1 MEWWLSLTIILG
13 ILLVLMTAGVPI
25 FVAFTATDIIAI
37 YFWWGGTN
45 GLIQFAHS
53 IYSSIA
59 TFVLLPVL
67 LFILMGELLFHSGV
81 FVKALDT
88 LDKWMGRI
96 PGRLC
101 LLSLGG
107 ATLFSTLSGSA
118 LGTSAMLG
126 SLLLPEMEKRGYNRT
141 LALGSCMS
149 GALAMI
155 IPPSSMAVILAS
167 LADISVGKLL
177 MSGVLPGLVMAAL
190 YGTYI
195 VLRCVLQPS
204 IAPAY
209 TLQRFT
215 WAEKISGLIKNVL
228 PFGIIILAV
237 TGMMLAGLA
246 TPTES
251 AALGVLT
258 TAGIVAGYREMN
270 YEIVRKSVSAT
281 LRIVVMMFM
290 IFTGSNAFAQV
301 LAFTG
306 ASNGLIDFVV
316 NLNWPPLLIIVMM
329 QFMLIVIGTFMEEV
343 STMMITLP
351 IFMPI
356 VKALHFD
363 GVWFGLLTLINM
375 EIGMKS
381 PPFAMLLFVMQGVA
395 PKGTTHMDVFRAVIP
410 FLLLDCLVMV
420 VIFCVPSIATYIPNL
435 IKH

>member
-1 MEWWLSLTIILG
+1 
-13 ILLVLMTAGVPI
+13 
-25 FVAFTATDIIAI
+25 
-37 YFWWGGTN
+37 
-45 GLIQFAHS
+45 
-53 IYSSIA
+53 
-59 TFVLLPVL
+59 
-67 LFILMGELLFHSGV
+67 
-81 FVKALDT
+81 
-88 LDKWMGRI
+88 
-96 PGRLC
+96 
-101 LLSLGG
+101 
-107 ATLFSTLSGSA
+107 
-118 LGTSAMLG
+118 
-126 SLLLPEMEKRGYNRT
+126 
-141 LALGSCMS
+141 MS

-177 MSGVLPGLVMAAL
+177 MSGVLPGLVMATL

-204 IAPAY
+204 IAPTY

-237 TGMMLAGLA
+237 TGLMLAGLA

-290 IFTGSNAFAQV
+290 IFTGSNAFAQI

-316 NLNWPPLLIIVMM
+316 NLDWPPLLIIVMM

-420 VIFCVPSIATYIPNL
+420 IIFFVPSIATYIPNL

>member
-45 GLIQFAHS
+45 GLIQFAYS
-53 IYSSIA
+53 VYSSIA

-81 FVKALDT
+81 FIKALDT

-177 MSGVLPGLVMAAL
+177 MSGVVPGLVMAAL
-190 YGTYI
+190 YGAYI
-195 VLRCVLQPS
+195 VLRCILQPS
-204 IAPAY
+204 IAPTY

-237 TGMMLAGLA
+237 TGLMLAGLA

-258 TAGIVAGYREMN
+258 TAGIVTAYRQMN
-270 YEIVRKSVSAT
+270 YGIIRKSVSET
-281 LRIVVMMFM
+281 LKIVVMMFM
-290 IFTGSNAFAQV
+290 IFTGSNAFAQI

-420 VIFCVPSIATYIPNL
+420 IIFFVPSIATYIPNL